1 MEKKALGKGL
11 EALLPDSKP
20 KAPTAQDVQQV
31 PLDRIIPNPFQPRTH
46 FDAHE
51 LEELTESIK
60 ANGVLQPVLVRRKA
74 EGLYE
79 LIAGERRFRAAKQAG
94 LTAIPVVIRNT
105 GDQQAMEL
113 ALVENIQRSDLN
125 PIEAAR
131 AYQRL
136 TREFGLTHEH
146 IAERVGKDRSSI
158 SNIAR
163 LLNLPNEIQELVQAG
178 ALSTGHAKVLLGIAS
193 ATEQLRLAQL
203 ITASQLSVREA
214 ERLAGGPAKK
224 RPAQRA
230 GHAHADLE
238 ERLRRRLG
246 TKVTIAKS
254 GKVGKIV
261 LHFFSDDEF
270 SRLADVLLA

>member
-11 EALLPDSKP
+11 EALLPDNKP
-20 KAPTAQDVQQV
+20 KTPPAQDVQQV

-46 FDAHE
+46 FDEHE
-51 LEELTESIK
+51 LEELTASIQ

-94 LTAIPVVIRNT
+94 LATIPVVVRNT

-131 AYQRL
+131 AYHRL

-146 IAERVGKDRSSI
+146 IAERVGKDRSSV

-163 LLNLPNEIQELVQAG
+163 LLNLPNEIQELVQSG
-178 ALSTGHAKVLLGIAS
+178 ALSTGHAKVLLGLAS
-193 ATEQLRLAQL
+193 AAEQLRLAHL

-214 ERLAGGPAKK
+214 ERLAGGPGKK
-224 RPAQRA
+224 RPAHRA
-230 GHAHADLE
+230 GRMHADLE

-246 TKVTIAKS
+246 TKVTIARA
-254 GKVGKIV
+254 GKAGKIV